1 MLDGGPKDTDSQDES
16 KRRQSLAA
24 RVAGTSTNE
33 DADRGKEIP
42 LPTKENAPRQ
52 GMDRIVAR
60 RKWPPRRIA
69 TVGAGAL
76 FGGAVVYQ
84 LIFGDHSTRLNVQTE
99 RITISTVERGP
110 FQEFIPV
117 RGEVLPIQT
126 IFLDAQE
133 NGRVEAVYLEA
144 GAMVQKGDPIL
155 KLTNPELELKVMD
168 QEALFYEQVNNF
180 ENTRITL
187 AQQTISRQ
195 QQLLELEQ
203 TVLRRKR
210 DFQVDEELHKRLIL
224 SDRAFQSEKDDFNYW
239 ERRLEF
245 MRETVRQDSLS
256 RKTQLAQLEN
266 AQTRLTFNLEAA
278 KRSLNNLT
286 LRAPV
291 TGQLTSLNAEIGEQ
305 KIKGVRFGQVDVL
318 DGFRVRAQIDEFYI
332 TRINAGQTGTFDLAG
347 KPFELT
353 IRRVFPEVLEGRFV
367 VDMTFTSAT
376 PDDIRRGQT
385 LQIRLALGDL
395 EEALLLERGGFYQTT
410 GGNWVFV
417 IETEGEA
424 VRRDV
429 RIGRQNPEFFEVLDG
444 LRPGERVVTSSYEN
458 YEEIEKLVLK

>member
-1 MLDGGPKDTDSQDES
+1 MLDGGPKDAQTQNDA

-24 RVAGTSTNE
+24 RVAGASSEESDQGN
-33 DADRGKEIP
+33 EIP
-42 LPTKENAPRQ
+42 LPTPESAPRQ

-69 TVGAGAL
+69 TVGAGVL
-76 FGGAVVYQ
+76 FASAVIYQ

-144 GAMVQKGDPIL
+144 GAMVQKGDSIL
-155 KLTNPELELKVMD
+155 KLANPELELKVMD
-168 QEALFYEQVNNF
+168 QEALYYEQVNNF

-187 AQQTISRQ
+187 TTTSISRQ
-195 QQLLELEQ
+195 QQLLQLEQ
-203 TVLRRKR
+203 NVLRRKQEF
-210 DFQVDEELHKRLIL
+210 DQKTELHRIGHL
-224 SDRAFQSEKDDFNYW
+224 SDRSYQIDKDDFSFF

-245 MRETVRQDSLS
+245 MQETVRQDSLS
-256 RKTQLAQLEN
+256 RKTQLAHLEI
-266 AQTRLTFNLEAA
+266 AQDRLTFNLAAA
-278 KRSLNNLT
+278 KRSLSNLT

-291 TGQLTSLNAEIGEQ
+291 SGQLTSLNAEIGEQ
-305 KIKGVRFGQVDVL
+305 KSKGLRLGQVDVL

-332 TRINAGQTGTFDLAG
+332 TRINAGQTGTFELAA

-353 IRRVFPEVLEGRFV
+353 IRRVYPEVLEGRFV
-367 VDMTFTSAT
+367 VDMMFPKVT
-376 PDDIRRGQT
+376 PEDIRRGQT

-417 IETEGEA
+417 IENEGEA

-429 RIGRQNPEFFEVLDG
+429 RIGRQNPEYFEVLDG
-444 LRPGERVVTSSYEN
+444 LRPGERVITSSYEN

>member
-1 MLDGGPKDTDSQDES
+1 MLDGGTNEAGTQDES
-16 KRRQSLAA
+16 KRRQALAS
-24 RVAGTSTNE
+24 RVAGGA
-33 DADRGKEIP
+33 DAGRGKEIP
-42 LPTKENAPRQ
+42 LPTKETAPRQ
-52 GMDRIVAR
+52 GMDRVIAR
-60 RKWPPRRIA
+60 RKWPPKRIA

-76 FGGAVVYQ
+76 FAGAVVYQ
-84 LIFGDHSTRLNVQTE
+84 LLFGDHSTRLNVQTE

-144 GAMVQKGDPIL
+144 GAMVEKGDSIL

-168 QEALFYEQVNNF
+168 QEALYYEQVNNF

-187 AQQTISRQ
+187 ATQSISRQ
-195 QQLLELEQ
+195 QQLLQLEQ
-203 TVLRRKR
+203 NVLRRKQEF
-210 DFQVDEELHKRLIL
+210 DQSTELHRIGHK
-224 SDRAFQSEKDDFNYW
+224 SDRSYQIDKDDFSYYQ
-239 ERRLEF
+239 RRLEF
-245 MRETVRQDSLS
+245 MQETVRQDSLA
-256 RKTQLAQLEN
+256 RKTQLAHLEI
-266 AQTRLTFNLEAA
+266 AQSRLSFNLAAA
-278 KRSLNNLT
+278 KRSLSNLT

-291 TGQLTSLNAEIGEQ
+291 SGQLTSLNAEIGEQ
-305 KIKGVRFGQVDVL
+305 KSKGLRLGQVDVL

-332 TRINAGQTGTFDLAG
+332 TRINAQQTGTFELAG
-347 KPFELT
+347 KPFELI
-353 IRRVFPEVLEGRFV
+353 IRRVYPEVLEGRFE
-367 VDMTFTSAT
+367 VDMMFPKVT

-417 IETEGEA
+417 IENEGEA

-429 RIGRQNPEFFEVLDG
+429 RIGRQNPEYFEVLDG
-444 LRPGERVVTSSYEN
+444 LKLGERVITSSYEN